1 MDELPRLSSLQ
12 RVRHVIRGWDLDLSA
27 IGRTIRILCFNSREL
42 GGKIRPVLDLHSKEN
57 CRCRPIYRPG
67 TVTSARAPR
76 RSITEK
82 VEKLNRYFDRLT
94 AIQVTVDLEH
104 RENPTV
110 ELKVSVEHSEAL
122 VATDQSGT

>member
-1 MDELPRLSSLQ
+1 MQTNISARHGHLSSSTQ
-12 RVRHVIRGWDLDLSA
+12 ER
-27 IGRTIRILCFNSREL
+27 
-42 GGKIRPVLDLHSKEN
+42 
-57 CRCRPIYRPG
+57 
-67 TVTSARAPR
+67 
-76 RSITEK
+76 ITEK

-122 VATDQSGT
+122 VATEQAGDVMSALDGALHKIEHQIRRHKDKRTERRRPPLKHLEVPVESEPEAE